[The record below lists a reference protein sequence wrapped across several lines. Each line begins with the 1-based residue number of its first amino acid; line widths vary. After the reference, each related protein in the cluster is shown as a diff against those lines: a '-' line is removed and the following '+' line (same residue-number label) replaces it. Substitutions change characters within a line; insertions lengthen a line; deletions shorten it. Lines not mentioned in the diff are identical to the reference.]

1 MITVKTIDVR
11 NDFKRISDIIS
22 KGEKV
27 VVSRPHNANLVVL
40 SEKEYNELDK
50 ARRNMEYLS
59 MIDKSMKELNEG
71 KVVVKTMDELEAMA
85 K

>member
-1 MITVKTIDVR
+1 MTLQNKCI
-11 NDFKRISDIIS
+11 KRISDIIS
-22 KGEKV
+22 NGEKV

-50 ARRNMEYLS
+50 ARRNMEYLT
-59 MIDKSMKELNEG
+59 MIDKSIKELNEG
-71 KVVVKTMDELEAMA
+71 KIVVKTMAELEEMA